1 MISAIPSSAALSAVS
16 HKEHDYCKRDVG
28 DRLVVKV
35 NHVPKNITIH
45 WAPLHG
51 PLVILTRRNE
61 SYPFAKPYKE
71 IAILFDTFGL
81 KVKAGK
87 SYLLRLIN
95 AAVNTGLFFSIANHI
110 MTVFEAD
117 ATYIKPFD
125 SDIILIGQGQ
135 TTNVVL
141 KTKPEYTNATFF
153 MLARPF
159 FTGKGTF
166 EQFHIGWHPRIR

>member
-1 MISAIPSSAALSAVS
+1 MLNYA
-16 HKEHDYCKRDVG
+16 C
-28 DRLVVKV
+28 
-35 NHVPKNITIH
+35 T
-45 WAPLHG
+45 
-51 PLVILTRRNE
+51 
-61 SYPFAKPYKE
+61 
-71 IAILFDTFGL
+71 DTFSL

-110 MTVFEAD
+110 ITVFEAD

-141 KTKPEYTNATFF
+141 KTKP
-153 MLARPF
+153 
-159 FTGKGTF
+159 
-166 EQFHIGWHPRIR
+166 